1 MKHRLRFLPEVAGDV
16 VAGWRGLL
24 KRFPYFIC
32 YVVEGD
38 LILVVGLFHSAR
50 RPATTAATEAVAS
63 ASATTAR
70 SACAT
75 RCGLI
80 NLCLW
85 RPAHAALETGN
96 MDEWIEYFCAV
107 AHERALAIS
116 QSQLEGA

>member
-107 AHERALAIS
+107 AHERARALVTVPHT
-116 QSQLEGA
+116 